1 MNPYQTI
8 SSPILNDAG
17 LNCQAVFELTQLSP
31 EVREMLLARCP
42 QAAQYKQMI
51 LIGHGGQR
59 FYHALKESGAELVR
73 EEGKH
78 PVDDFSV
85 ATVQR
90 YLQQDWPECDYEI
103 VYPGAYT
110 VSLQEL
116 GKLAGWHHASP
127 FMVGV
132 NQHFGSWFAYRCL
145 VLANTALPLTVAL
158 GDASPCDSCAS
169 KICIS
174 ACPAKALEGGEF
186 NLIKCIAYR
195 RLPESKCRNTCI
207 ARVSCPVGT
216 EHRYPREQIAYHYG
230 RSIAMIEAY
239 AKKD

>member
-8 SSPILNDAG
+8 PSAILNDAG
-17 LNCQAVFELTQLSP
+17 LNCHAVFELAQLSP
-31 EVREMLLARCP
+31 DVREMLLARCP
-42 QAAQYKQMI
+42 QAAQYKQLI

-59 FYHALKESGAELVR
+59 FCQALKESGAELVR

-90 YLQQDWPECDYEI
+90 YLHNDWPDREYEI

-116 GKLAGWHHASP
+116 GKLAGWHHGSP

-145 VLANTALPLTVAL
+145 VLANTELPVTPAYC
-158 GDASPCDSCAS
+158 DASPCDSCAS

-186 NLIKCIAYR
+186 NLMKCINYR
-195 RLPESKCRNTCI
+195 RQPESKCRTTCI

-239 AKKD
+239 AKKE